1 MCEPKNQITP
11 TEVVIF
17 DSAMATV
24 DSLPVLESKGAPPYD
39 DEKQVDKEKDFKSV
53 SGDSDVA
60 DLQIGEVFD
69 DARIVD
75 LDENGKER
83 PIGIVER
90 SWMI

>member
-1 MCEPKNQITP
+1 
-11 TEVVIF
+11 
-17 DSAMATV
+17 MATL
-24 DSLPVLESKGAPPYD
+24 DSLPVLESKRSSSYD

-90 SWMI
+90 AWMI